1 MSNKTSTVIFD
12 SISDEIAIS
21 RTSYEIAAKRYKD
34 IGEWLGRPDSQF
46 AMNKPRVFS
55 QGSFRLGTA
64 TKPIDSTDDYD
75 LDLVINL
82 EEGILKR
89 THSQKQL
96 KTVVGRELEGY
107 RQVRGIEKALEE
119 KHRCW
124 RLNYKDSIQF
134 HMDILPSIPES
145 SAGIEKMASLLME
158 SGVEEDVSGQYAQST
173 LAITDDRSAEY
184 QHISEKWDISNP
196 EGYALWFKTQMRK
209 ARVLLE
215 ERAQL
220 EKVASVEELPA
231 YAWGSPLQQA
241 IQIMKRHRD
250 LMFKD
255 KMDAKPISIIIT
267 TLAGHAYDGE
277 QTVDTALASILQTM
291 GTYVRDR
298 APRIPNPVDPRED
311 FADRWSMDEGRALNL
326 ESNFWNW
333 LTQVKSDLNI
343 LSGSADPKFIAEQA
357 MLKYGANLKVEKL
370 GELLPAAGAGISIKN
385 TPKDHKIVDTAKPW
399 GE

>member
-1 MSNKTSTVIFD
+1 
-12 SISDEIAIS
+12 
-21 RTSYEIAAKRYKD
+21 
-34 IGEWLGRPDSQF
+34 
-46 AMNKPRVFS
+46 
-55 QGSFRLGTA
+55 
-64 TKPIDSTDDYD
+64 
-75 LDLVINL
+75 
-82 EEGILKR
+82 
-89 THSQKQL
+89 
-96 KTVVGRELEGY
+96 VVGRELEGY

>member
-55 QGSFRLGTA
+55 QGALRLGTP